1 MIPVPNTLMM
11 DVRRALDEDIGTGD
25 VTAALLPADKWVD
38 AVIISREPMLVCGQ
52 PWVQAVFAAVDD
64 SIEVNWLVEEGAWL
78 DTPSTLCR
86 IRGLATSILTA
97 ERTALNFLQTLSGT
111 ATQARAYIQA
121 LQGYKTRLLDTRKTL
136 PGLRLAQKYAVRC
149 AGGVNHRLGLYDAYL
164 IKENHIAACGSI
176 REAIARAR
184 WANKGIFV
192 EVEVENLDELRE
204 ALMAAPDRIMLDNFS
219 VPLLNAAVAMNQS
232 GCELEASGGIDLST
246 VARVAETGVDF
257 ISVGAITK
265 SVHAIDLSLLLQG
278 HL

>member
-149 AGGVNHRLGLYDAYL
+149 AGGMNHRLGLYDAYL

>member
-25 VTAALLPADKWVD
+25 VTAALLPPDKWVD

-64 SIEVNWLVEEGAWL
+64 SIEINWLVEEGAWL
-78 DTPSTLCR
+78 NTPSTLCR

-204 ALMAAPDRIMLDNFS
+204 ALIAAPDRIMLDNFS

-246 VARVAETGVDF
+246 IASVAETGVDF

-265 SVHAIDLSLLLQG
+265 SIHAIDLSLLLQG

>member
-1 MIPVPNTLMM
+1 MIPGPNTLMM

-64 SIEVNWLVEEGAWL
+64 SIEINWLVEEGAWL
-78 DTPSTLCR
+78 NTPSTLCR

-149 AGGVNHRLGLYDAYL
+149 AGGMNHRLGLYDAYL

-204 ALMAAPDRIMLDNFS
+204 ALIAAPDRIMLDNFS